1 MENRNETEKRKVI
14 MPNQLVTIT
23 KMNHITEIQHM
34 DKMNHSASIKKL
46 NKDEY
51 VVLETGEIK
60 EYNHFENRSDSYN
73 SLRQTFKKLRY
84 LINNNFCGRRNEL
97 FVTLTYEENMTDT
110 SRLRIDMN
118 RFTTALKKRYKK
130 KTSVDYLSVVEPQ
143 ERGAWHVHM
152 LIRFN
157 ELDHIF
163 IENADLAKLW
173 GHGYVTIKRIK
184 DVDNVG
190 AYLTAYLADLEL
202 TDESC
207 RVAALEKREIVE
219 KEIDGETKKFIKGGR
234 LHLYPP
240 NMNFYRK
247 SNGVLYP
254 ERLKM
259 SYKNALKKVGSA
271 KPHYVK
277 TIDIS
282 TDTFENT
289 ITYEQY
295 NLKR

>member
-1 MENRNETEKRKVI
+1 MEKSNETEKRKVI
-14 MPNQLVTIT
+14 MPNQLVTVT

-34 DKMNHSASIKKL
+34 DKMNHSVNIRKL

-84 LINNNFCGRRNEL
+84 LINNNFSGGRNEL
-97 FVTLTYEENMTDT
+97 FITLTYAENMTDT
-110 SRLRIDMN
+110 SRLRADMN
-118 RFTTALKKRYKK
+118 RFTTALKKRYKN
-130 KTSVDYLSVVEPQ
+130 KTTVDYLSVVEPQ
-143 ERGAWHVHM
+143 ERGAWHVHQ
-152 LIRFN
+152 LLRFN
-157 ELDHIF
+157 ELEHIF
-163 IENADLAKLW
+163 IENTDLAKLW

-190 AYLTAYLADLEL
+190 AYLTAYLADLEM
-202 TDESC
+202 TDDNFKIA
-207 RVAALEKREIVE
+207 VLENRKVVE
-219 KEIDGETKKFIKGGR
+219 KEIDGKTKKFIKGGR

-247 SNGVLYP
+247 STGVLYP

-282 TDTFENT
+282 TETFENT

-295 NLKR
+295 NSKR

>member
-1 MENRNETEKRKVI
+1 MENNNEPEKRKI
-14 MPNQLVTIT
+14 ILPNQLVTLT
-23 KMNHITEIQHM
+23 RMNHIYEIQHM
-34 DKMNHSASIKKL
+34 DKMNHSVSIKKM
-46 NKDEY
+46 NKHDY

-60 EYNHFENRSDSYN
+60 QYNHIENRSESYN

-84 LINNNFCGRRNEL
+84 LINNNFSGRKNEL
-97 FVTLTYEENMTDT
+97 FVTLTYAENMTDT
-110 SRLRIDMN
+110 SRLRADMN

-130 KTSVDYLSVVEPQ
+130 KTTVDYLSVVEPQ
-143 ERGAWHVHM
+143 ERGAWHVHQ
-152 LIRFN
+152 LLRFN

-163 IENADLAKLW
+163 IENSDLAKLW
-173 GHGYVTIKRIK
+173 GHGFVTIKRIK

-202 TDESC
+202 TDENYE
-207 RVAALEKREIVE
+207 VAVLENRKIVE
-219 KEIDGETKKFIKGGR
+219 KEVDGKTKKFIKGGR

-247 SNGVLYP
+247 SNGILYP

-259 SYKNALKKVGSA
+259 SYKKALKEVGSA

-277 TIDIS
+277 TIDIT